1 MGTYVGLKILEEHLD
16 PISYEFKQKYP
27 ITSRAEAIVPF
38 KHTTSHYSRIPAVPT
53 FVLPKTISCT
63 LPGDLYY
70 FYSRLPVLPKDI
82 LDYKTS
88 NFPLYASVMTVENR
102 NCILNTDHYGFVVDF
117 TYVGENKV
125 ENHNLSLIVGIH
137 ESFLSCA
144 IASYTEGYINDWITH
159 FRKSWANILY
169 YDKYPLLLQVLRKNL
184 IHDKGMIMILSRI
197 FERSENVEE
206 DQEIAFSRR
215 DYLGVNG
222 ELIHDHTMRTIEGD
236 TIDFIREHKNGLT
249 SYYINGNLSSTATI
263 NK

>member
-102 NCILNTDHYGFVVDF
+102 NCILNVSCYDTDD
-117 TYVGENKV
+117 TDD
-125 ENHNLSLIVGIH
+125 
-137 ESFLSCA
+137 
-144 IASYTEGYINDWITH
+144 NDDDD
-159 FRKSWANILY
+159 NNDDDDDDDDNNNNGDDDDNDDDDDDDDDDDN
-169 YDKYPLLLQVLRKNL
+169 YDNGDDDNR
-184 IHDKGMIMILSRI
+184 MI
-197 FERSENVEE
+197 
-206 DQEIAFSRR
+206 
-215 DYLGVNG
+215 
-222 ELIHDHTMRTIEGD
+222 
-236 TIDFIREHKNGLT
+236 
-249 SYYINGNLSSTATI
+249 
-263 NK
+263 